1 MSHTMTTHSETRI
14 AKLEARIAELETD
27 LKEFED
33 IYLLLHKE
41 NEKLKLTTSIT
52 MENGDSLRR
61 VYISMYTPDDDNGR
75 QLKRIKWVGEVD
87 KSMTP
92 KEIFEF
98 AKKDGDWDVIYRDR
112 VWLLDADE
120 GENLSECEIC
130 STYLILDKTEDEESI
145 PFSEKEYDLKTHK
158 EIVEGEGYYDCGCYY
173 KEIRGAPFMC
183 DKHGYDYRFHDKNGH
198 RTGSEILYKK
208 NEDGEWCENYVCKE
222 CVDDWKEQGA
232 REEDEFTDDEDE

>member
-1 MSHTMTTHSETRI
+1 
-14 AKLEARIAELETD
+14 
-27 LKEFED
+27 
-33 IYLLLHKE
+33 
-41 NEKLKLTTSIT
+41 
-52 MENGDSLRR
+52 
-61 VYISMYTPDDDNGR
+61 MYTDDDGGR

-130 STYLILDKTEDEESI
+130 STYLILDETEDEESI

-183 DKHGYDYRFHDKNGH
+183 DKHGYD
-198 RTGSEILYKK
+198 
-208 NEDGEWCENYVCKE
+208 
-222 CVDDWKEQGA
+222 
-232 REEDEFTDDEDE
+232 